1 MTDERGV
8 YPRIRSFYSDKL
20 AELIDSLLQI
30 ESALRPDAEIVS
42 ECIERMG
49 KANMLALSL
58 KKSAHFQ
65 MDQSLSH
72 EIPIP
77 DDLFELNDLLP
88 RSRYGDHY
96 DARYSAKLPNMK
108 RGRNNTD
115 DQFDDDGIRVHRSY
129 ESNSNVGNPGV
140 LSSNRIMSGA
150 KRTNSHTNSGRI
162 KSALPKSSSKN
173 LISKTPPVIEDPNEA
188 TGNSESPL
196 ADPEGLVHGEKGD
209 AVIPGRQYP
218 PKVGSRLQSGVT
230 NRIPSSKIG
239 SVSGAPYDD
248 TFTSELLSLKKQIV
262 RESQL
267 SRLEAR
273 AFSLQPKDTKEEI
286 RKKRAFGLGPRALEE
301 RQDAN
306 TLVELAHKKI
316 EMYKLLMNAPNA
328 EIADVLASGGAYRLP
343 SALLPQIAKTKTQRS
358 SDQNQKAR
366 TLLRGSPLILLKD
379 RPSRMKVSAETYSKQ
394 QKNYHEYQRDL
405 KQGVYSRPAPQRSIS
420 VGAQRPDWWG

>member
-1 MTDERGV
+1 M

-30 ESALRPDAEIVS
+30 ESALRPDAELVS

-58 KKSAHFQ
+58 KKSAYYEL
-65 MDQSLSH
+65 DRALLH

-77 DDLFELNDLLP
+77 DDLFELNRLLP
-88 RSRYGDHY
+88 RPRYMNNKDTG
-96 DARYSAKLPNMK
+96 YSAKLPGMK
-108 RGRNNTD
+108 RGRKNTD
-115 DQFDDDGIRVHRSY
+115 EHFDDDGSRVNRSY
-129 ESNSNVGNPGV
+129 ESNSNVGNHGV

-150 KRTNSHTNSGRI
+150 KKPNSHTNSGRI

-173 LISKTPPVIEDPNEA
+173 LVSRTPPVIEDPNEA
-188 TGNSESPL
+188 TENSDSPL
-196 ADPEGLVHGEKGD
+196 ADPEDMMGLEED
-209 AVIPGRQYP
+209 AVLPPRPQP

-230 NRIPSSKIG
+230 NRIPSSKMG
-239 SVSGAPYDD
+239 SISAAPYDD

-273 AFSLQPKDTKEEI
+273 AHSVQPRDPKEEI
-286 RKKRAFGLGPRALEE
+286 KRKRAFGLGPRALEE
-301 RQDAN
+301 RQDAS
-306 TLVELAHKKI
+306 TLVELAHRKI

-328 EIADVLASGGAYRLP
+328 EIGDVLASGAYRLP
-343 SALLPQIAKTKTQRS
+343 SGALPQIAKTKTHRS
-358 SDQNQKAR
+358 PEQGQKVR

-379 RPSRMKVSAETYSKQ
+379 RPSRMKVNAQTYSKQ

-405 KQGVYSRPAPQRSIS
+405 KHNQQTAPAPQRSIS
-420 VGAQRPDWWG
+420 VGPQRPDWWG